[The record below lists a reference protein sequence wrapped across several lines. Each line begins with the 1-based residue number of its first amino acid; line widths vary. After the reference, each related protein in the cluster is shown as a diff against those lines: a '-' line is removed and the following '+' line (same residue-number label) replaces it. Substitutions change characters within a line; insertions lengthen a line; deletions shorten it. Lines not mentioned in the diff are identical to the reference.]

1 MSLTEVLTEREIKVE
16 SEVSKRILSYPC
28 SCRLLC
34 ESFFTAS
41 ITRYSCLNLRYKKYQ
56 PVLFLFNVLPLSL
69 VRLLIYNKTFTARL
83 LFCLTFAVGL
93 VQQDFAQA
101 DMFRGNLHIFILF
114 DVFQSLFE
122 REDHRRSD

>member
-1 MSLTEVLTEREIKVE
+1 MAIRSTIPLLLAAKYHLHLESTRSILIGLAAREIWPLRSKYFCGEGVYPYV
-16 SEVSKRILSYPC
+16 VSHSGD
-28 SCRLLC
+28 
-34 ESFFTAS
+34 
-41 ITRYSCLNLRYKKYQ
+41 
-56 PVLFLFNVLPLSL
+56 
-69 VRLLIYNKTFTARL
+69 NKTFTARL

-93 VQQDFAQA
+93 VQQDFTQA